1 MSRKKSAEKKTKLKK
16 QTSEKK
22 STKSK
27 DKAAKQSK
35 SKAKKTKRD
44 EFASDDAGI
53 VVIEDDL
60 TIDKEA
66 ENEERRAYLEEA
78 RSQEAFD

>member
-1 MSRKKSAEKKTKLKK
+1 MSRKKSVEKKTKLKK

-35 SKAKKTKRD
+35 TKKTKRD
-44 EFASDDAGI
+44 EVASDDAGI

>member
-1 MSRKKSAEKKTKLKK
+1 MSRKKSVEKKTKLKK

-35 SKAKKTKRD
+35 TKKTKRD
-44 EFASDDAGI
+44 EVSSDDAGI

>member
-1 MSRKKSAEKKTKLKK
+1 MSRKKSVEKKTKLKK

-27 DKAAKQSK
+27 
-35 SKAKKTKRD
+35 AKKTKRD
-44 EFASDDAGI
+44 EVASDDAGI

>member
-1 MSRKKSAEKKTKLKK
+1 MSRKKSVEKKTKLKK

-27 DKAAKQSK
+27 DRAVKQSK
-35 SKAKKTKRD
+35 TKKTKRD
-44 EFASDDAGI
+44 EVASDDAGI

>member
-1 MSRKKSAEKKTKLKK
+1 MSRKKSAKKKTKLKK

-35 SKAKKTKRD
+35 AKKTKRD

-53 VVIEDDL
+53 IVIEDDL